1 MDQVSLELVAG
12 ILGALASFGA
22 FVKWVWPWIKG
33 CYRKMFGAAQV
44 VERLDELS
52 EQVGW
57 LVSEMKTNAGTSIK
71 DQLNRVETACAKTNE
86 RQRARMLDSSDLVF
100 ETDPDGSCVWVNR
113 TYARTVQRLPQE
125 LMGHGWVNA
134 IARDHR
140 DRVMKGWYDAVDE
153 DREFEMKFN
162 FSTPDGDE
170 FPALVR
176 SYKMTDSRGNAIGYL
191 GSVTLL

>member
-12 ILGALASFGA
+12 ILGAVASVGA
-22 FVKWVWPWIKG
+22 FVKWVWPWLKG
-33 CYRKMFGAAQV
+33 CWKVVFGNQQI
-44 VERLDELS
+44 ESRLDELS
-52 EQVGW
+52 EQVGF
-57 LVSEMKTNAGTSIK
+57 LITELKVNGGASIK
-71 DQLNRVETACAKTNE
+71 DQLNRVEMACAKTNE

-125 LMGHGWVNA
+125 LMGFGWVNA
-134 IARDHR
+134 IAKGHR
-140 DRVMKGWYDAVDE
+140 DRVMDGWYASVKE
-153 DREFEMKFN
+153 DREFEMNFN